1 MKRVQEIRSKR
12 ERAFWK
18 NRMAGNKTRTLAERA
33 RDVQD
38 HIELVQ
44 PRTSS
49 SNLEE
54 KIAIKDKI
62 KVRAAKRQVMAA
74 QQMGENKKAKKSR
87 LVPAGAGAQSMGMNV
102 D

>member
-18 NRMAGNKTRTLAERA
+18 NRMAGNKARALGEKA

-44 PRTSS
+44 PRTTTDS
-49 SNLEE
+49 LED
-54 KIAIKDKI
+54 KIAIKEKI
-62 KVRAAKRQVMAA
+62 KVRAAKRQAMAA
-74 QQMGENKKAKKSR
+74 QQMGERKAKKSR
-87 LVPAGAGAQSMGMNV
+87 LVPAAGQSMGMTL
-102 D
+102 DE